1 MTSPSLAPWPSYSVE
16 EQEIAARVLAS
27 GKVNY
32 WTGDEGRNFEQEFA
46 AWCGADHAI
55 AVANGTLALE
65 LAMRAAGIG
74 PGDEVVV
81 TPRSFMASA
90 STIINVGAI
99 PVFADI
105 CADSQNITP
114 ATVAP
119 VLTEKTR
126 AILCVHLAGWPCD
139 MDGFAL
145 LAEQH
150 DLLLIEDCAQAHG
163 ATYKGRPVGSL
174 GDVAAWSFCQDKIM
188 TTGGEGGMVTANS
201 ADIWQAA
208 WSYKDHGKSWDAV
221 YNREYPPGFRW
232 QHESIGSNF
241 RLTEMQ
247 SAIGR
252 YQLTKMPQWHEE
264 RARNARLLTEIL
276 SESPLLRI
284 PSVPDNIDHAF
295 YKFYAFVRPEMLTA
309 DWSRDRIMTTLNDR
323 GIPCTVGACPEM
335 YLEKAFEGHPS
346 VPAER
351 LPLARKLGEISL
363 MLPVHPGLGDAAVEH
378 MGQEMLRVCQQAL
391 A

>member
-1 MTSPSLAPWPSYSVE
+1 MTKASIAPWPAYSE
-16 EQEIAARVLAS
+16 EEHEIAARVLAS

-32 WTGDEGRNFEQEFA
+32 WTGEEGRKFEQEFA
-46 AWCGADHAI
+46 AWCGTEHAV

-65 LAMRAAGIG
+65 LAMRAAGVG

-90 STIINVGAI
+90 STIINVGAA

-105 CADSQNITP
+105 CTDSQNITP

-119 VLTEKTR
+119 FLTEKTR

-139 MDGFAL
+139 MDGFAD
-145 LAEQH
+145 LAARH

-188 TTGGEGGMVTANS
+188 TTGGEGGMVTTNS
-201 ADIWQAA
+201 ASVWEAA
-208 WSYKDHGKSWDAV
+208 WAYKDHGKSWDAV
-221 YNREYPPGFRW
+221 YSQDHPPGFRW

-241 RLTEMQ
+241 RLTEVQ

-252 YQLTKMPQWHEE
+252 YQLNKMPQWHDE
-264 RARNARLLTEIL
+264 RVRNARLLSEIL
-276 SESPLLRI
+276 SDSALLRI
-284 PSVPDNIDHAF
+284 PAVPEDIDHAF
-295 YKFYAFVRPEMLTA
+295 YKFYAFVRPERLA
-309 DWSRDRIMTTLNDR
+309 PDWSRDRIMITLNEK

-335 YLEKAFEGHPS
+335 YLEKAFAGHPS
-346 VPAER
+346 VPVER
-351 LPLARKLGEISL
+351 LPAAQSLGESSL
-363 MLPVHPGLGDAAVEH
+363 MLPVHPGLGDEAIIH
-378 MGQEMLRVCQQAL
+378 MGREFLQVCQQAL
-391 A
+391 T